1 MDDPSYAEVRGI
13 DVTML
18 RAFDALIR
26 ERSVSRAAAR
36 LFLSQPA
43 VSACLKRLRVAFGDE
58 LFVRTQYGVEPTPR
72 ALALAPGVESV
83 LSDLQRL
90 MSRQQPFDPAASD
103 RILRVAG
110 SDHLCRTLMPGLCQT
125 LGALGSRM
133 RVSWSL
139 ADYSKTAE
147 ELARGDI
154 DLALIPRI
162 TQVTG
167 VQTSILC
174 EDSYVGVARMGHPV
188 LASGLDLD
196 AFCAWRHVVLGQSRS
211 VLDDT
216 IDSQLARL
224 DRRRVVQA
232 GVNSFSQM
240 VDLLAE
246 TDLIAVFPQ
255 RVARRYLHAL
265 GSRPLPLELPDYRLH
280 ACWHKRSEAD
290 EAVVWLRGQVIEAI
304 ERTL

>member
-1 MDDPSYAEVRGI
+1 MEDPNFTELRGV

-43 VSACLKRLRVAFGDE
+43 VSACLKRLRVAFDDE

-72 ALALAPGVESV
+72 ALALAPNVETV
-83 LSDLQRL
+83 LSELQRL
-90 MSRQQPFDPAASD
+90 MSRHQPFDPAASD

-110 SDHLCRTLMPGLCQT
+110 SDHLCRTLMPELCRT

-133 RVSWSL
+133 RVTWSL

-147 ELARGDI
+147 ELARGDV

-167 VQTSILC
+167 VQTTTLC
-174 EDSYVGVARMGHPV
+174 EDSYVGVARQGHPV
-188 LASGLDLD
+188 FDSGLDLD
-196 AFCAWRHVVLGQSRS
+196 AFCAWPHVVLGQSRS

-246 TDLIAVFPQ
+246 TDLIAVFLTLLC
-255 RVARRYLHAL
+255 A
-265 GSRPLPLELPDYRLH
+265 G
-280 ACWHKRSEAD
+280 
-290 EAVVWLRGQVIEAI
+290 LRTQV
-304 ERTL
+304 